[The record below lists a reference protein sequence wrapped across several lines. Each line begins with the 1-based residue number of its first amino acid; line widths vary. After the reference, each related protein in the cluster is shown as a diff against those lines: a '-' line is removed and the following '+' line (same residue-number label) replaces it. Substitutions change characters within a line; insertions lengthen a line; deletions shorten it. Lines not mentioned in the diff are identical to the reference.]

1 MKIPAGDD
9 CLGRDTLSNEFPV
22 TVYFTNAD
30 ALFAAKLC
38 VDSQQKYSIPILAV
52 NLFPFEIILKIL
64 KAVGEKNHAASRG
77 YSFFEDI
84 IEILFGSY
92 MIKLIGNLNT
102 VPRNNYTVIAA
113 KKKVVQGVVKGRG
126 RKSSWV
132 FQISQNIHFIKSL
145 NRSPPGKRQQKE

>member
-30 ALFAAKLC
+30 VLFAAKLC

-52 NLFPFEIILKIL
+52 NLFPFEIVLKVL
-64 KAVGEKNHAASRG
+64 KAVGEKNHSASRG
-77 YSFFEDI
+77 YAFFEDI

-92 MIKLIGNLNT
+92 MIKFIGNLNT

-113 KKKVVQGVVKGRG
+113 KKKSGAG
-126 RKSSWV
+126 SCE
-132 FQISQNIHFIKSL
+132 
-145 NRSPPGKRQQKE
+145 RQRAEKLLDASNKPKYIL

>member
-1 MKIPAGDD
+1 M
-9 CLGRDTLSNEFPV
+9 SNEFPV

-52 NLFPFEIILKIL
+52 KLFPFEIVLKVL
-64 KAVGEKNHAASRG
+64 KAVGEKNQTASRG

-92 MIKLIGNLNT
+92 MIKFIGNFNT

-113 KKKVVQGVVKGRG
+113 KKKVVQGVVKGNG
-126 RKSSWV
+126 RKSSWML
-132 FQISQNIHFIKSL
+132 QISQNTFYKVIEPF
-145 NRSPPGKRQQKE
+145 SPR

>member
-1 MKIPAGDD
+1 MKIPADDD

-38 VDSQQKYSIPILAV
+38 VDSQQKYSIPILTG
-52 NLFPFEIILKIL
+52 NLFPFEIVLKIL

-77 YSFFEDI
+77 DSFFEDI

-92 MIKLIGNLNT
+92 MIKFIGNFNT

-113 KKKVVQGVVKGRG
+113 KKKWCREL
-126 RKSSWV
+126 RKATG
-132 FQISQNIHFIKSL
+132 
-145 NRSPPGKRQQKE
+145 GKALGCFK

>member
-1 MKIPAGDD
+1 M
-9 CLGRDTLSNEFPV
+9 SNEFSV

-38 VDSQQKYSIPILAV
+38 VDSQQKYSIPILAG
-52 NLFPFEIILKIL
+52 NLFPFEIVLKVL

-77 YSFFEDI
+77 DSFFEDI

-92 MIKLIGNLNT
+92 MIKFIGNFNT

-113 KKKVVQGVVKGRG
+113 KKKVVQGVAKGNG
-126 RKSSWV
+126 RKSSWML
-132 FQISQNIHFIKSL
+132 QISKIHFIKSL

>member
-1 MKIPAGDD
+1 MKIPEGDD

-52 NLFPFEIILKIL
+52 NLLPFEIVLKIL

-77 YSFFEDI
+77 DSFFEDI

-92 MIKLIGNLNT
+92 MIKFIGNFNT

-113 KKKVVQGVVKGRG
+113 KKKWCREL
-126 RKSSWV
+126 RKAAG
-132 FQISQNIHFIKSL
+132 
-145 NRSPPGKRQQKE
+145 GKALGCFK

>member
-1 MKIPAGDD
+1 M
-9 CLGRDTLSNEFPV
+9 SNEFPV

-52 NLFPFEIILKIL
+52 NLFPFEIVLKVL
-64 KAVGEKNHAASRG
+64 KAVGEKNHSASRG
-77 YSFFEDI
+77 YAFFEDI

-92 MIKLIGNLNT
+92 MIKFIGNLNT

-113 KKKVVQGVVKGRG
+113 KKVVQGVA
-126 RKSSWV
+126 
-132 FQISQNIHFIKSL
+132 NCL
-145 NRSPPGKRQQKE
+145 LYTSPSPRD

>member
-22 TVYFTNAD
+22 AVYFTNAD

-38 VDSQQKYSIPILAV
+38 VDSQQKYFVPILAG
-52 NLFPFEIILKIL
+52 NLFPFEIVLKVL
-64 KAVGEKNHAASRG
+64 KAVGEKNHAASRE

-84 IEILFGSY
+84 IEILFGSN
-92 MIKLIGNLNT
+92 MIKLIGNFNT

-113 KKKVVQGVVKGRG
+113 KKKVVQGVVKDSG
-126 RKSSWV
+126 RKSSWML
-132 FQISQNIHFIKSL
+132 QISQNTFYKVIESFST
-145 NRSPPGKRQQKE
+145 R